1 MKDYTYEDLIKSL
14 NTYMNEDYID
24 FVNKYYNKALEIYSG
39 LKRTT
44 GEEYISHPINVA

>member
-24 FVNKYYNKALEIYSG
+24 VVNKYYNKAKERNIY
-39 LKRTT
+39 
-44 GEEYISHPINVA
+44 